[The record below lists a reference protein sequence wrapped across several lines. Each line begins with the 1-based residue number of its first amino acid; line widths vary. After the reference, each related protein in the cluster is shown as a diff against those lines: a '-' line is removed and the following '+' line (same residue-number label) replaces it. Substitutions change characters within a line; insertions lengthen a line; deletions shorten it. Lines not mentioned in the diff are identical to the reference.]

1 MFYTLYHYLLMM
13 KKFHILTFLMIILA
27 MNSSYAQKKIDTSGK
42 FVLMNEHVSFIFEP
56 ENMGLLSMTD
66 LATGTEHIN
75 SVNGRHL
82 LWEVAF
88 AKGKQIYTITN
99 NYKPCSY
106 ASLEI
111 LPDGTRR
118 AVMEW
123 NRMRWWNEDDML
135 SITVTIEL
143 PEDSGI
149 ARWRIFVENN
159 SDYWGLWSV
168 LFPIINGFP
177 ESGRYD
183 IARPSFARGGELIR
197 GCDQELSGRYPG
209 SVWPMQ
215 FVSFNKGSDGVYLAT
230 MDPEARAKEFVIE
243 PVKGLS
249 GQRYPILFDGRRH
262 RKFEPEPG
270 ERVYII
276 HYPDDMGVQGSDYPD
291 HYPVAFG
298 VQQGGWIESARRYRP
313 WALKQRWTQKGTLSY
328 RVDVPESILNLG
340 IWIRDDWIWNEATG
354 TPKEMNKPLLMA
366 AKKLDVPVGLQWYR
380 WHDPPFDNLYPHYLP
395 AKKGFKE
402 RVSNLKNNNIIVMP
416 YINGSSV
423 DMNIP
428 DFEKY
433 EPHAV
438 KDEAGGLRL
447 HYYSNKSGRLL
458 SMCGNQVFWQDQVE
472 SLVDDIRKM
481 YGVTGIYVDQVSGL
495 FHELCFDKSHLHP
508 LGGGSYWTRGNRE
521 LLQKVKN
528 AALQNGGNMVVT
540 SEGASEVFFDLLDA
554 NLFWSQPSEREIPM
568 MQMVYS
574 GYTLFFGSTCD
585 YTKSN
590 NYFRYA
596 QGQAFI
602 DGRQNGWMDLG
613 LFKPEYKEKVEFL
626 KKCGKFRMATLKYLV
641 FGQLLE
647 PVIQEEQIETF
658 TDNGFGWGMYEDQRS
673 ACIPCAEAR
682 IWKSEKGTLA
692 VFFANYVDEQIKFHF
707 RITPLDYGLTEEA
720 WQIKEIKQ
728 ESTRDIGEFTGTLDR
743 TELLDPGM
751 IKVIEFV
758 PAKQ

>member
-13 KKFHILTFLMIILA
+13 KKFHILTFLMISLA

-42 FVLMNEHVSFIFEP
+42 FVLKNKHVSFIFEP

-75 SVNGRHL
+75 PVNGRHL

-168 LFPIINGFP
+168 LFPTINGFP

-276 HYPDDMGVQGSDYPD
+276 HYPDDMGIQGSDYPD

-340 IWIRDDWIWNEATG
+340 IWIRDDWIWNE
-354 TPKEMNKPLLMA
+354 
-366 AKKLDVPVGLQWYR
+366 
-380 WHDPPFDNLYPHYLP
+380 HDNFNL
-395 AKKGFKE
+395 
-402 RVSNLKNNNIIVMP
+402 
-416 YINGSSV
+416 
-423 DMNIP
+423 
-428 DFEKY
+428 
-433 EPHAV
+433 
-438 KDEAGGLRL
+438 
-447 HYYSNKSGRLL
+447 
-458 SMCGNQVFWQDQVE
+458 
-472 SLVDDIRKM
+472 
-481 YGVTGIYVDQVSGL
+481 
-495 FHELCFDKSHLHP
+495 
-508 LGGGSYWTRGNRE
+508 
-521 LLQKVKN
+521 
-528 AALQNGGNMVVT
+528 
-540 SEGASEVFFDLLDA
+540 
-554 NLFWSQPSEREIPM
+554 
-568 MQMVYS
+568 
-574 GYTLFFGSTCD
+574 
-585 YTKSN
+585 
-590 NYFRYA
+590 
-596 QGQAFI
+596 
-602 DGRQNGWMDLG
+602 
-613 LFKPEYKEKVEFL
+613 
-626 KKCGKFRMATLKYLV
+626 
-641 FGQLLE
+641 
-647 PVIQEEQIETF
+647 
-658 TDNGFGWGMYEDQRS
+658 
-673 ACIPCAEAR
+673 
-682 IWKSEKGTLA
+682 
-692 VFFANYVDEQIKFHF
+692 
-707 RITPLDYGLTEEA
+707 
-720 WQIKEIKQ
+720 
-728 ESTRDIGEFTGTLDR
+728 
-743 TELLDPGM
+743 
-751 IKVIEFV
+751 
-758 PAKQ
+758 